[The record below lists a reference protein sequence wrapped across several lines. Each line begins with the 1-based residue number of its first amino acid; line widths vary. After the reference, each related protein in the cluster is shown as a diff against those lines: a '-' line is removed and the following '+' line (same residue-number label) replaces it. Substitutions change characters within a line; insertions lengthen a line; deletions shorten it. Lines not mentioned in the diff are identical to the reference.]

1 MSVVFLTTESVNKD
15 MKSKKKKKTKIQ
27 DSYRHSIL
35 KLFNVL
41 PNVLFITIETKRDY

>member
-15 MKSKKKKKTKIQ
+15 MKSKKKKKNQ
-27 DSYRHSIL
+27 DNYRHSIL
-35 KLFNVL
+35 KLFDVL

>member
-15 MKSKKKKKTKIQ
+15 MKSKKKKNQ
-27 DSYRHSIL
+27 DNYRHSIL
-35 KLFNVL
+35 KLFDVL